1 MYGSGNPS
9 APAVCSLPPQLHKPR
24 QADCGACTSYA
35 HMCRP
40 TLEFVQSM
48 TKLVKQESE
57 KAKINVRGVRHKALE
72 AVKKEHRQADERAR
86 ASKEVSTG
94 YHPCR
99 FNKRVHIK
107 IMVFVPISRPY

>member
-1 MYGSGNPS
+1 
-9 APAVCSLPPQLHKPR
+9 
-24 QADCGACTSYA
+24 
-35 HMCRP
+35 
-40 TLEFVQSM
+40 M

-99 FNKRVHIK
+99 FNKRV
-107 IMVFVPISRPY
+107 PIPVNEKNAPPSVLAAVKRYYHRCRL